1 MRTIIARNFLIV
13 LVFTIAS
20 ASAVYGQIVVRKP
33 TPGPSPTP
41 VQKIPIFRG
50 DRGATIR
57 QAGPRP
63 MGTGVAPSPLS
74 ATQKNTILQTALKD
88 YMIQS
93 NLVATP
99 FAVLTPRTP
108 YIPDM
113 AALHLTDASYFY
125 TWQHN
130 EVRFLSVNSEASI
143 YVFPQKQ
150 GQWFMI
156 DCSIEIPGSPNSPA
170 RKVTIKSGS
179 NKTET
184 WLQGS
189 GHVQALLVTQSLQ
202 WYEVSL
208 SASDPWIFYRCD
220 VDAAN

>member
-1 MRTIIARNFLIV
+1 MRTTIARNFLIV

-33 TPGPSPTP
+33 SLAPSPTP
-41 VQKIPIFRG
+41 TQKIPIFRG
-50 DRGATIR
+50 DRGAAIR
-57 QAGPRP
+57 QAGPQT
-63 MGTGVAPSPLS
+63 MGAGGAPSPLS
-74 ATQKNTILQTALKD
+74 ATEKNVILQTALKD
-88 YMIQS
+88 NMIQG
-93 NLVATP
+93 NLVAIP

-108 YIPDM
+108 YIPDR
-113 AALHLTDASYFY
+113 AALHLTDASYFS

-130 EVRFLSVNSEASI
+130 EVLFLSPNNEASI

-156 DCSIEIPGSPNSPA
+156 DCSIEMPGGPNTPA

-184 WLQGS
+184 WLKGS

-208 SASDPWIFYRCD
+208 SGGVPWILYRCE